1 MATDGKS
8 PRDAVILSAARLPQ
22 GKLLGALAPFRAAQL
37 GQFAVRA
44 AIERSGIDV
53 NRVDEVIIGQVLA
66 AGAGQAV
73 PRQISLGAGL
83 PPHVGGMAV
92 NKVCGSSLKAAMLA
106 AGLIRLGDGD
116 LYVAGGVESMTN
128 APFLHLEGRA
138 GHKYGHVE
146 IKDAVMWDGLWD
158 HVEDWIMGEAAE
170 LIAREFEIT
179 REELDEF
186 ACRSHQLAH
195 AATVEGR
202 FAEEIV
208 PVEIPG
214 RKGQVTVFD
223 QDESIRPDT
232 NMETLA
238 KLRPA
243 FTADGI
249 VTAGNAPG
257 LNDGAAAVVLASR
270 DYAEQHGHQPLARVV
285 AYGQAAVEPKWL
297 FAAPIKGIQNALQ
310 RAGWTMD
317 DVDLVELNEAFAAQ
331 VLADLKGL
339 ARDGYAIPLE
349 KLNVNGGAIAIGHPI
364 GASGARVLVTLIHA
378 LKQRGLKRGLAA
390 LCLGGGEA
398 VALAVEME

>member
-53 NRVDEVIIGQVLA
+53 SLVDEVIIGQVLA

-83 PPHVGGMAV
+83 PPHVGGMAI

-116 LYVAGGVESMTN
+116 LYIAGGVESMTN

-179 REELDEF
+179 REEMDEF

-297 FAAPIKGIQNALQ
+297 FAAPIKGIRNAMQ

-339 ARDGYAIPLE
+339 AREGYAIPLE

-364 GASGARVLVTLIHA
+364 GASGARVLVTLVHA

-398 VALAVEME
+398 VAMAIEIE